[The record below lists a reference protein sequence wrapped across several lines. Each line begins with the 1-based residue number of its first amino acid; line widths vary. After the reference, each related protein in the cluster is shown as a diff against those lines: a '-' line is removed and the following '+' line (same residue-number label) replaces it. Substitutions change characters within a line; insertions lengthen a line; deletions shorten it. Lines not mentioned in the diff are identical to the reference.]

1 MPAYDFRCTSCSEV
15 TEVRRSAAD
24 DTPVVCP
31 SCGGA
36 TKQVFHP
43 VGVHFKGSGFHN
55 TDNRKPAPASESP
68 APPACPSAGGDGCA
82 GCPAAE

>member
-1 MPAYDFRCTSCSEV
+1 MPSYDFRCKECSHVCEV
-15 TEVRRSAAD
+15 TRPGSD
-24 DTPVVCP
+24 DSPVVCP
-31 SCGGA
+31 VCGGD

-55 TDNRKPAPASESP
+55 TDNRRPEKVSDAPSCPAAGES
-68 APPACPSAGGDGCA
+68 GGCA

>member
-1 MPAYDFRCTSCSEV
+1 MPSYDFRCVKCSTVREV
-15 TEVRRSAAD
+15 TRSARD
-24 DTPVVCP
+24 DSPVTCEE
-31 SCGGA
+31 CGGE

-55 TDNRKPAPASESP
+55 TDNRRPETKPTDA
-68 APPACPSAGGDGCA
+68 PACPAAGDGGGCA